1 MKQDVYLWLKI
12 LLSTDLHVRKAFID
26 QGQVYNYFMAEYLHS
41 SEEIAPAKKYLSI
54 EILCFFNMKSKAFL
68 KTYLI
73 HETNP

>member
-1 MKQDVYLWLKI
+1 MSICSLKSCYP
-12 LLSTDLHVRKAFID
+12 LTYMVFVCRKAIID
-26 QGQVYNYFMAEYLHS
+26 RGQVYNYFMAEYLHS

-54 EILCFFNMKSKAFL
+54 EILCFFNMKSKAFF